1 MGVGGGP
8 VTPSDLCEAE
18 LVVSAVEMLG
28 CSIIKYFTGA
38 GCTLS
43 RLENEML

>member
-1 MGVGGGP
+1 MI
-8 VTPSDLCEAE
+8 PSDLCKAG

-28 CSIIKYFTGA
+28 CSIIKYFSGA
-38 GCTLS
+38 GCMLS